1 MVFSDY
7 MNSLSTKA
15 ISEKKAT
22 IRKIADATMRDEQ
35 AVYSWI
41 AGRNKPDKLARKI
54 ISGVLNRPE
63 SELFPDAK

>member
-15 ISEKKAT
+15 VSEKKAAVM
-22 IRKIADATMRDEQ
+22 KIAEATNRDEQ

-41 AGRNKPDKLARKI
+41 AGRNKPDKLVRKI
-54 ISGVLNRPE
+54 ISGVLNIPE
-63 SELFPDAK
+63 GELFPDAE